1 VDTLKE
7 FWTKER
13 LMFERVLV
21 AIDSSEHSEQVIQVA
36 SELAKRFESAV
47 LVLNVRE
54 VLLATRS
61 NPIGKATPEQSQT
74 LVQQA
79 AERLVKDGVNAH
91 GESAKAVQSG
101 AAKEILDAAK
111 KFKANLIIMGT
122 HGRSE
127 IAGLLLG
134 SVASKVL
141 RHAECPV
148 TLVR

>member
-1 VDTLKE
+1 
-7 FWTKER
+7 
-13 LMFERVLV
+13 MFERVLV

-61 NPIGKATPEQSQT
+61 SPIGKATPEQSQT

-79 AERLVKDGVNAH
+79 AERMIKDGVNAR

-111 KFKANLIIMGT
+111 KFEANLIIMGT

>member
-1 VDTLKE
+1 
-7 FWTKER
+7 
-13 LMFERVLV
+13 MFERVLV

-36 SELAKRFESAV
+36 SELAKRFGSEV

-61 NPIGKATPEQSQT
+61 SPIGKATPEQSQT

-79 AERLVKDGVNAH
+79 AERMIKDGVNAR

-111 KFKANLIIMGT
+111 KFEANLIIMGT